1 MHSETLS
8 RWCSWWWGHFSTRFN
23 IWFPVWPMTR
33 KADDTS
39 KSEWPVEHLD
49 DHGRRPCKNN
59 IAREG
64 NPLCVSLQTC
74 QPCVNSPTWY
84 QRPSLL
90 WERLPLSR
98 EGFFAR
104 CFPFGAE
111 GNEDKR
117 WDWRDG
123 AKEKTIIRELWM
135 DRQTDRRFAC
145 LPRCCFWPDGRPVG
159 WVIGFGWGGEGWDD
173 KIYIGVLYAAAMKS
187 PKSPFCALYLQQ
199 SLRVWRV
206 NFERSKG
213 VQIILKLTLKIIC
226 TPQVYTRQV
235 CVQILLSNL
244 RSRLN
249 DVLVKAIH
257 FKMGFTIWF
266 FIYSR
271 GCLYQFWWNKISTC
285 TFSCPW
291 CHCHRVLWKTLNIQ
305 YISYDIESEEK
316 NLFLLDTAS
325 WQVLMTVLSTFSWW
339 RRQCYQTHCLSQH
352 CMLPTRTKKKD
363 FMGGTYSKWIEIS
376 FMKCAAVS
384 ILHILQ

>member
-8 RWCSWWWGHFSTRFN
+8 WWCSWWWGHFSTRFN
-23 IWFPVWPMTR
+23 IWFLVSPMTR
-33 KADDTS
+33 KA
-39 KSEWPVEHLD
+39 
-49 DHGRRPCKNN
+49 
-59 IAREG
+59 
-64 NPLCVSLQTC
+64 
-74 QPCVNSPTWY
+74 
-84 QRPSLL
+84 RPSLL

-117 WDWRDG
+117 CDWRDG

-135 DRQTDRRFAC
+135 DGQTDGQTVC
-145 LPRCCFWPDGRPVG
+145 LLATLLLLATGRPVG

-199 SLRVWRV
+199 SLRVWKV

-285 TFSCPW
+285 ISHVHDVIAIVFCERPSIFNTSAT
-291 CHCHRVLWKTLNIQ
+291 TLKVRQ
-305 YISYDIESEEK
+305 K
-316 NLFLLDTAS
+316 KLFLLDTAS

-339 RRQCYQTHCLSQH
+339 RRQCYRTHCLSQH
-352 CMLPTRTKKKD
+352 CMLPTRTKKKGFHGRD
-363 FMGGTYSKWIEIS
+363 ILKMSWNIIHDVCSCVNTTYT
-376 FMKCAAVS
+376 S
-384 ILHILQ
+384 IMRPLKPFNWKMSDKDIHWPMLWFDCI